1 VRGSVARTLL
11 ELAEYVGK
19 DVGEGRILLGQRF
32 SRSDLAAMA
41 GVARENVSGVLSD
54 LKKRGL
60 VTRCWNSY
68 TLNDIGAPE
77 REAHHW
83 PWIRR
88 LHRRPLISVWP
99 SRENALPVMA
109 VDPPTIIN
117 QRR

>member
-1 VRGSVARTLL
+1 
-11 ELAEYVGK
+11 
-19 DVGEGRILLGQRF
+19 VGEGRILLGQRF